1 MAEMNETR
9 AGGSNRQ
16 MAEESETKENRAAS
30 PAAVGAGGSDRR
42 MAEANETKEN
52 LAASRAAMGD
62 VAGDDGDGVERE
74 VSTSGC
80 SCGSHAAG
88 SWAEDALR
96 TGNATTRLPKEDD
109 DLGLTE
115 ARDGREI
122 SEIEDGKLSK
132 GDGDLGPTEAG
143 DGKAIGEIVDGKLPK
158 KDEGGDLTQASG
170 GMAMERPDR
179 E

>member
-1 MAEMNETR
+1 MAEANAT
-9 AGGSNRQ
+9 
-16 MAEESETKENRAAS
+16 
-30 PAAVGAGGSDRR
+30 PAGGSDRQT
-42 MAEANETKEN
+42 AEESETKEN
-52 LAASRAAMGD
+52 LAASRAARGD

-115 ARDGREI
+115 ARDGKAT
-122 SEIEDGKLSK
+122 SEIEDGKLPK
-132 GDGDLGPTEAG
+132 KDDDMGLTEARG
-143 DGKAIGEIVDGKLPK
+143 GKAIGEIG
-158 KDEGGDLTQASG
+158 T
-170 GMAMERPDR
+170 AMETPDR
-179 E
+179 EWTAETSSSSAGGRMARKQANRHGHQESRGRQAPSTTS